1 MLIKKRPPL
10 MDMIMPSL
18 EKHIFTENDLW
29 FNEINSSC
37 KNQYFENLQAADKSF
52 IVEDD
57 FDELVNPFK

>member
-1 MLIKKRPPL
+1 